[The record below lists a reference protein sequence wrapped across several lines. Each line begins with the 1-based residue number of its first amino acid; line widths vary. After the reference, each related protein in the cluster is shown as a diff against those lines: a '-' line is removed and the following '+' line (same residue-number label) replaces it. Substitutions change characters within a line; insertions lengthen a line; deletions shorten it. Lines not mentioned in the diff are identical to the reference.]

1 MSCGGAGTEVSW
13 EETSKS
19 RNVSP
24 FKLTQRTLP
33 AGRRVSHP
41 PRGEPAFSRASQIPQ
56 LSDHAILMEPPV
68 LPTSPSLSPSPSWLE
83 IDVQGSGEL
92 RSTSQCVPILIL
104 LPQVVPLDPALPHV
118 PNSSCWEMV
127 PRGGMSQL
135 VFIASLTL
143 ARVT

>member
-24 FKLTQRTLP
+24 FKLTRRALP
-33 AGRRVSHP
+33 AGRQVSHP
-41 PRGEPAFSRASQIPQ
+41 PRGEPAFSRACCMVDTSAVN
-56 LSDHAILMEPPV
+56 HAILMEPPV
-68 LPTSPSLSPSPSWLE
+68 LPTSPSLSPFPSWLE

-104 LPQVVPLDPALPHV
+104 LPQVVALDPALPHV

-127 PRGGMSQL
+127 PRGGMSWL
-135 VFIASLTL
+135 VFIASLTFS
-143 ARVT
+143 